1 MMNLCHGMNQL
12 LKIILFLGILQCMIE
27 GFMGLIRNFKGMM
40 GQDQRLVAAASQ
52 KLYIFTSHNAGAPGR
67 EKDESNDNKSPQK

>member
-40 GQDQRLVAAASQ
+40 GQD
-52 KLYIFTSHNAGAPGR
+52 
-67 EKDESNDNKSPQK
+67 